1 MHRCIRA
8 HIAKQ
13 ISTIDKNVNKQ
24 FLFAYF
30 LYFFFL
36 KIFKM
41 GNMLFSQRVGDAVA
55 GLPEEDKNKHS
66 EYRVFPAHMYKVRPL
81 SSLHLK
87 RLCS

>member
-1 MHRCIRA
+1 
-8 HIAKQ
+8 
-13 ISTIDKNVNKQ
+13 
-24 FLFAYF
+24 
-30 LYFFFL
+30 
-36 KIFKM
+36 M